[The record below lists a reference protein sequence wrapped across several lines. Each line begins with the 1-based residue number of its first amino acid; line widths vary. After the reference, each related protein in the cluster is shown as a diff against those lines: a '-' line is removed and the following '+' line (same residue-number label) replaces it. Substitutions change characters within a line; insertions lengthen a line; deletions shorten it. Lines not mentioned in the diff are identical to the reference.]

1 MAYCSKC
8 GKQMKDGAIFCSS
21 CGTRMASS
29 REEREGKRAEQYDGE
44 IHKCPSCGQ
53 TLDSLEVICPS
64 CGYELRGAEA
74 VGSLKE
80 LSNQLQQIRMQPDK
94 GLRQTLIERLGRVP
108 TDADDRAAA
117 LIKAYPIPN
126 TKEDLIEFII
136 TSAAN
141 INPDTFNDFKRSN
154 VSSSDIAMSNAWLS
168 KLEQAYQKASITL
181 NGDEAFER
189 IEAIYSTTMRKVSW
203 ARHAMLRF
211 WIILALFWAAILVF
225 CLIMAAINPEVR

>member
-168 KLEQAYQKASITL
+168 KLEQAYQKASFML
-181 NGDEAFER
+181 GDDDAFEG
-189 IEAIYSTTMRKVSW
+189 IKELYDATMKKV
-203 ARHAMLRF
+203 RHAKRAMIRF
-211 WIILALFWAAILVF
+211 WLIWAVA
-225 CLIMAAINPEVR
+225 MAGLLGLTAVMTVINQ